1 METVRRD
8 RKRPRNDRGSEDKA
22 MKGTWNRLLGVLA
35 DTTSVRADPMRREIR
50 IVLGMLV
57 IAAEEWEGW
66 DDSVVYEKGS
76 LLNAYVAAR
85 ELVRPGVDPTF
96 MQLDD
101 VLAAIGEN
109 VAGLESETE
118 FVVKKLR

>member
-1 METVRRD
+1 METGRRD

-50 IVLGMLV
+50 IVLGMMV
-57 IAAEEWEGW
+57 IAAQEWEGW
-66 DDSVVYEKGS
+66 DDSLMYEKGS

-85 ELVRPGVDPTF
+85 ELVRPGVDPVF
-96 MQLDD
+96 MKLED
-101 VLAAIGEN
+101 VLDAIGEGVGSN
-109 VAGLESETE
+109 VE
-118 FVVKKLR
+118 FVVKKLT